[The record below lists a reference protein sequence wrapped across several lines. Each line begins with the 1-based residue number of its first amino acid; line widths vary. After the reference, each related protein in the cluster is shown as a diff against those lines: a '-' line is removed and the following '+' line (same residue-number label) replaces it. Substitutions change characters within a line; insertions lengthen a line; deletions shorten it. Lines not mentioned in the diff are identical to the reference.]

1 MLPPSISP
9 ATYHLGQ
16 YQDAITAEI
25 NDLNAK
31 NFTAGFWQKEAAL
44 WTDSAEGQESI
55 RSFMGWLRV
64 AETMRQAVP
73 EIEEFVR
80 EVKDA
85 GFQHVVV
92 MGMGGS
98 TMAPIVFEKSFPA
111 GQGLPISV
119 LDTTDPGTVQQIEQS
134 VPLANTLFIVA
145 SKSGTTAEPL
155 AFGDYFYAKLKE
167 IKGDKAGENF
177 VAITDP
183 GSKFVTNATNEGYR
197 RIFLNFAEVGGRF
210 SALTYFG
217 LVPAALYGI
226 NIAELLDRSVAMMR
240 ACGSEGPADEN
251 PGLKLGATMGV
262 LSKAGRD
269 KLTLVV
275 PDKLHDLGLWLEQ
288 LLAESTGKEGKGVL
302 PVAGEPLGTPEV
314 YGHDRLFVYVGYE
327 DTPDTENR
335 STLNELEKAG
345 HPVVTIL
352 LREPLDLGAEFFR
365 WEVATATAGAVL
377 RINPF
382 DQPNV
387 QESKTAT
394 DRVMKVVQEQGH
406 LPAGPA
412 AAAEAEGVSYFT
424 DAKATGPWAR

>member
-1 MLPPSISP
+1 MLPPTIAP

-16 YQDAITAEI
+16 YQDAITQEI

-31 NFTAGFWQKEAAL
+31 NFTAGFWQKEASL
-44 WTDSAEGQESI
+44 WTDNAEAQDSI
-55 RSFMGWLRV
+55 RSFMGWTRV

-80 EVKDA
+80 EVQDA
-85 GFQHVVV
+85 GFEHVVV

-98 TMAPIVFEKSFPA
+98 TMAPIVFEKSFP
-111 GQGLPISV
+111 GTNGGLPISV

-134 VPLANTLFIVA
+134 VNLAKTLFIVA

-183 GSKFVTNATNEGYR
+183 GSKFTTNATKEGYR

-226 NIAELLDRSVAMMR
+226 NIAELLDRAVAMMR
-240 ACGSEGPADEN
+240 ACGSEGDVQDN
-251 PGLKLGATMGV
+251 PGLQLGATMGV
-262 LSKAGRD
+262 LSKQGRD

-275 PDKLHDLGLWLEQ
+275 P
-288 LLAESTGKEGKGVL
+288 
-302 PVAGEPLGTPEV
+302 
-314 YGHDRLFVYVGYE
+314 
-327 DTPDTENR
+327 
-335 STLNELEKAG
+335 
-345 HPVVTIL
+345 
-352 LREPLDLGAEFFR
+352 
-365 WEVATATAGAVL
+365 
-377 RINPF
+377 
-382 DQPNV
+382 
-387 QESKTAT
+387 
-394 DRVMKVVQEQGH
+394 
-406 LPAGPA
+406 
-412 AAAEAEGVSYFT
+412 
-424 DAKATGPWAR
+424 